1 MPSLL
6 TCLVAKRLGDPT
18 RTSAR
23 ESYALRDFAASLL
36 ALIIQRYS
44 SSYSTLKPRMTRALL
59 KAFLDNKKPLPTH
72 YGAIAGLCV
81 MGRETVRTLV
91 VPNLKLYSDVL
102 LQPAL
107 GADSD
112 NARRYDGEKVLDAI
126 LVFCFLLSRS

>member
-1 MPSLL
+1 
-6 TCLVAKRLGDPT
+6 
-18 RTSAR
+18 
-23 ESYALRDFAASLL
+23 
-36 ALIIQRYS
+36 
-44 SSYSTLKPRMTRALL
+44 MTRALL